1 MSDVTPK
8 PAADPLEPSSPGP
21 VTQAE
26 QAARKADHLK
36 DEERRRLAETASREE
51 DA

>member
-1 MSDVTPK
+1 MEPK
-8 PAADPLEPSSPGP
+8 PEEDRPPSPRAA
-21 VTQAE
+21 TQAE
-26 QAARKADHLK
+26 QAAKLTPDLT